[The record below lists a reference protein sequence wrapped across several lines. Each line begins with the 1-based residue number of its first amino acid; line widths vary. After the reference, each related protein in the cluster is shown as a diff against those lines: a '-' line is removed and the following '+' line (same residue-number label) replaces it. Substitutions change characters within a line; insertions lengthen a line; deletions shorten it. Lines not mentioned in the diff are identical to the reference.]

1 MKFKY
6 EESCRNIL
14 QQELHR
20 LKLDCIKNYNHLT
33 MLDASFSPVVGSI
46 HGPAKCQNMPCIQKP
61 DVMTQLYNLEKIK
74 KHLFQQR
81 QFDSSS
87 FRSLSDNYNNGQCSN
102 QDVVPC
108 TDSISC
114 DVSCCLKNQGA
125 CRIQPDVRIDV
136 TICQLSDILSL
147 LELVSIKMGWQWT
160 NTELVPQLLH
170 VLDSCV
176 VENAAVAII
185 ALLGQLGRF
194 GVDAGGYED
203 QGVENLRSKLLS
215 SLNNFSIKA
224 GTSLQIAAAS
234 ALFALLPLDLAVLK
248 NEFYLSAY
256 SSKSI
261 SDDTGSLTKW
271 FFGLAE
277 HQRESLYGILKCTD

>member
-20 LKLDCIKNYNHLT
+20 LKLNCIKNYNHLT

-61 DVMTQLYNLEKIK
+61 DVMTQLYNLG
-74 KHLFQQR
+74 
-81 QFDSSS
+81 
-87 FRSLSDNYNNGQCSN
+87 NYNNGQCSN

-125 CRIQPDVRIDV
+125 CRIQPDVRIGV

-203 QGVENLRSKLLS
+203 QGIENLRSILLS
-215 SLNNFSIKA
+215 YLNNFSIKA
-224 GTSLQIAAAS
+224 GTSLQIAAAT
-234 ALFALLPLDLAVLK
+234 ALFALLPLDLEAVLK
-248 NEFYLSAY
+248 NEFNLSAY

-261 SDDTGSLTKW
+261 SDDTEGLKKW

>member
-1 MKFKY
+1 MRTDLCTNVKCPFS
-6 EESCRNIL
+6 EGALSI
-14 QQELHR
+14 
-20 LKLDCIKNYNHLT
+20 
-33 MLDASFSPVVGSI
+33 DAVTF
-46 HGPAKCQNMPCIQKP
+46 
-61 DVMTQLYNLEKIK
+61 LLLEKIK